1 MAIRSGKI
9 SAIAAAVVHIFAL
22 RPFAF
27 IVINVASFS
36 SRRRAS
42 LAQDFT
48 KPMFII
54 VLPERKPPRQ
64 GQRGCRKMGWLAAPA
79 RALIVRNA
87 GWALLSHE
95 LLRQHVLSRPKRAN
109 K

>member
-1 MAIRSGKI
+1 
-9 SAIAAAVVHIFAL
+9 
-22 RPFAF
+22 
-27 IVINVASFS
+27 VIDVASFS
-36 SRRRAS
+36 SRRRAN

-79 RALIVRNA
+79 RALIVRNV
-87 GWALLSHE
+87 GRRGPFWMPIRGPDRTPIDTRPPLM
-95 LLRQHVLSRPKRAN
+95 SRLGFPSLPIATC
-109 K
+109 